1 MYNKVTLVGRL
12 TKDPESRTTTSG
24 KQVANITLAVD
35 RGFKDKDSNESKAD
49 FIRVNIWEK
58 QAELAMKYL
67 TKGQLILIEGSLR
80 TGSYEKEGQ
89 KFYTTDITSSKII
102 FLGKSKKVDDE
113 PGVNDVVEDVFF
125 PSVDEDV
132 PF

>member
-12 TKDPESRTTTSG
+12 TRDPESRTTPSG

-35 RGFKDKDSNESKAD
+35 RGFKDKDSNEAKAD

-80 TGSYEKEGQ
+80 TGNYEKEGQ
-89 KFYTTDITSSKII
+89 KYYTTDITSSKII
-102 FLGKSKKVDDE
+102 FLGKTKKSNDE

-125 PSVDEDV
+125 PSVDDDV

>member
-12 TKDPESRTTTSG
+12 TRDPESRTTSSG

-89 KFYTTDITSSKII
+89 KYYTTDITSSKII
-102 FLGKSKKVDDE
+102 FLGKSKRADDE
-113 PGVNDVVEDVFF
+113 LGVNDVVEDVFF
-125 PSVDEDV
+125 PTVEDDV